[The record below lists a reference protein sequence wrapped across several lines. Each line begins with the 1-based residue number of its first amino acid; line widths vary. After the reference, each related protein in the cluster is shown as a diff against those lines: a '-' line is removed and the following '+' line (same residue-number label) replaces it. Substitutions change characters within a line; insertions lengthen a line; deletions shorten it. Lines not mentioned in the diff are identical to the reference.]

1 MKFSVLMSV
10 YGKDRPAWLKESLE
24 SVFSQTLKADEVV
37 LVIDGPIG
45 GDLREVIDHY
55 CHLHPELNVAPLAEN
70 GGLGKALNHGLDI
83 CSNDIIIR
91 MDADD
96 ISLPERFENLI
107 NTFER
112 FPEVDAVS
120 SWIDEFEDE
129 PENIV
134 SSRKLP
140 EFPYELGQFARDRCP
155 LNHPASAFKKSSI
168 LLAGG
173 YRHLPLYE
181 DYYLWARML
190 KSGFKMYNIQRSLL
204 LMRTSSD
211 MYNRRGGWKY
221 ARYSL
226 NFLSVMHQM
235 GFISRTR
242 QIKLALIRTTVC
254 IIPGNIRKF
263 IYRKILR

>member
-10 YGKDRPAWLKESLE
+10 YGKDRPDWLEESLG
-24 SVFSQTLKADEVV
+24 SVFAQSLKADEVI

-45 GDLREVIDHY
+45 EDLRGVIDENEHR
-55 CHLHPELNVAPLAEN
+55 HPELKIAPLSEN
-70 GGLGKALNHGLDI
+70 GGLGKALNHGLGL
-83 CSNDIIIR
+83 CSNNIIVR

-96 ISLPERFENLI
+96 ISLPDRFKTLI
-107 NTFER
+107 DTFER

-120 SWIDEFEDE
+120 SWIDEFEDD
-129 PENIV
+129 PSNIV

-140 EFPYELGQFARDRCP
+140 EYPYELGEFARDRCP

-173 YRHLPLYE
+173 YQHLPLYE

-190 KSGFKMYNIQRSLL
+190 KSGLRMYNIQRSLL

-226 NFLSVMHQM
+226 NFLSVMRRM

-242 QIKLALIRTTVC
+242 QLKLGLIRTTVC
-254 IIPGNIRKF
+254 LIPGNVRKF
-263 IYRKILR
+263 IYRRILR

>member
-10 YGKDRPAWLKESLE
+10 YAKDRPEWLKESLD
-24 SVFSQTLKADEVV
+24 SVFSQTFKADEVV
-37 LVIDGPIG
+37 LVIDGPVG
-45 GDLREVIDHY
+45 EDLRRVINETEKI
-55 CHLHPELNVAPLAEN
+55 HPELKVAPLAEN
-70 GGLGKALNHGLDI
+70 GGLGKALNHGLKI
-83 CSNDIIIR
+83 CSNNIIVR

-96 ISLPERFENLI
+96 ISLPQRFECLI
-107 NTFER
+107 DTFER
-112 FPEVDAVS
+112 FPGVDAVS
-120 SWIDEFEDE
+120 SWIDEFEDN
-129 PENIV
+129 PSNIV

-140 EFPYELGQFARDRCP
+140 EFPYELGEFARDRCP

-173 YRHLPLYE
+173 YQHLPLYE

-190 KSGFKMYNIQRSLL
+190 KSGLRMYNIQKSLL

-226 NFLSVMHQM
+226 NFLNEMHRM
-235 GFISRTR
+235 GFISRFR
-242 QIKLALIRTTVC
+242 QIKLGLIRTTVC
-254 IIPGNIRKF
+254 LIPGNVRKF
-263 IYRKILR
+263 IYRRILR